1 MSNTKKLTLRR
12 QKKDP
17 KLLVPVE
24 AEAVVVANLKSLVG
38 IEKNISKS
46 LAQKQLHTEAVSL
59 KVSITT
65 TAKMKKAN
73 ATIVVIVTTNVVVAP
88 TTSEQ
93 LNRTSTLGG
102 TSSTIESQRSMT
114 RSPSV
119 LKLRFQPFQ
128 VKMLV

>member
-1 MSNTKKLTLRR
+1 MTLKRL
-12 QKKDP
+12 KKDP
-17 KLLVPVE
+17 KLLAPVG
-24 AEAVVVANLKSLVG
+24 AVAVAVVNLKSLVG
-38 IEKNISKS
+38 IEKIISKS
-46 LAQKQLHTEAVSL
+46 LAQKQLRTEAVSL
-59 KVSITT
+59 KVSITI

-73 ATIVVIVTTNVVVAP
+73 TTIVVTVTTSVVVAT

-102 TSSTIESQRSMT
+102 TSSTTESQRSTT
-114 RSPSV
+114 RSLSV